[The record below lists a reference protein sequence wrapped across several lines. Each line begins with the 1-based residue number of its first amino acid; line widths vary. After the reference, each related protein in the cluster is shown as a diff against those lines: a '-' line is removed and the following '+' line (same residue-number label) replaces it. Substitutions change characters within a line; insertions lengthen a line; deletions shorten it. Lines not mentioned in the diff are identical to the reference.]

1 MKKRSCR
8 RSVEEEKIHARAVQ
22 IRKMTDEQLIR
33 YLDDYAA
40 QARSEGYEAGQK
52 EVPDIDTIIEKI
64 GNIKGIGKTK
74 LEEIK
79 KICIF

>member
-8 RSVEEEKIHARAVQ
+8 RSVEEEKIHTRAVQ

-52 EVPDIDTIIEKI
+52 EVPDIDAIIEKI

-79 KICIF
+79 KIF